1 MTNNAKLSNQHR
13 TVASSEE
20 RPRDKVGNRCYHC
33 HGTGHFQKNSLMRGR
48 AAPEESRGRNS
59 GAAPKRVAALVATD
73 ELDNNRDRKEKQ
85 QSGRS
90 LPGLAGS

>member
-1 MTNNAKLSNQHR
+1 
-13 TVASSEE
+13 
-20 RPRDKVGNRCYHC
+20 
-33 HGTGHFQKNSLMRGR
+33 MRGR
-48 AAPEESRGRNS
+48 AAPEESHGRSS
-59 GAAPKRVAALVATD
+59 GAAPKRVAALVASD